1 MGASAVSVKIEPEL
15 RERVKRLAAKRQRTP
30 QSLMRDAIREYVER
44 EEAHEAREAFWRD
57 ADEAWRESRE
67 TGLHAD
73 SAEVLA
79 WLATWGEETKLP
91 PPACRQ

>member
-1 MGASAVSVKIEPEL
+1 MGASAVSVKTEPEL

-30 QSLMRDAIREYVER
+30 HSLMRDAIRQYVER
-44 EEAHEAREAFWRD
+44 EEAREAFWRD

-79 WLATWGEETKLP
+79 
-91 PPACRQ
+91 

>member
-1 MGASAVSVKIEPEL
+1 MGASAVSVKTEPEL

-30 QSLMRDAIREYVER
+30 QSLMRDAIRQYVER
-44 EEAHEAREAFWRD
+44 EEARKAFWRD
-57 ADEAWRESRE
+57 ADEAWREARE

>member
-1 MGASAVSVKIEPEL
+1 MGASAVSVKTEPEL

-30 QSLMRDAIREYVER
+30 HSLMRDAIRQYVER
-44 EEAHEAREAFWRD
+44 EEAREAFWRD

-73 SAEVLA
+73 SAEALA